1 MRHLLEIDD
10 LATEELE
17 AVLAAASDTGR
28 PQALAGQGV
37 ALVFEKPSARTR
49 SSMELAVIQLG
60 GHPLTIRPDEIGIDA
75 RESAE
80 DVVRTLGCYH
90 AVVCARVFEHA
101 KLVRMAAASTVPV
114 VNLLSDDAH
123 PMQALADVLTIREVF
138 PDGDPLTVAYVGDA
152 NNVAQS
158 LALACGRL
166 GMTVRVAS
174 PPGYGFNDDSLARL
188 AAAAVEVELTEDPYE
203 GVAGA
208 QVVYTDVWASMGQED
223 EAARRRSDFAGFT
236 VDAPLL
242 EAAADD
248 AVLLHCLPAH
258 RGEEVAAEVL
268 DGPRSRVWQQATNRM
283 HAARGLLQWL
293 VQEQQA

>member
-1 MRHLLEIDD
+1 MRHLLDIDD

-17 AVLAAASDTGR
+17 AVLAAAADSGR
-28 PQALAGQGV
+28 PQPLAGQGV

-49 SSMELAVIQLG
+49 SSMELAVVQLG
-60 GHPLTIRPDEIGIDA
+60 GHPVTIRPDEIGIDV

-80 DVVRTLGCYH
+80 DVVCTLGCYH

-101 KLVRMAAASTVPV
+101 KLARMAAASTVPV
-114 VNLLSDDAH
+114 VNLLSDEAH
-123 PMQALADVLTIREVF
+123 PMQALADVLTIRETF
-138 PDGDPLTVAYVGDA
+138 PAGGPLTVAYVGDA

-174 PPGYGFNDDSLARL
+174 PPGYGFSDDSLARL
-188 AAAAVEVELTEDPYE
+188 TAADVEVEFTEDPYE

-208 QVVYTDVWASMGQED
+208 QVIYTDVWASMGQED
-223 EAARRRSDFAGFT
+223 EAARRRRDFAGFT
-236 VDAPLL
+236 VDAALL

-258 RGEEVAAEVL
+258 RGEEVATEVL

-283 HAARGLLQWL
+283 HAARGLLRWL
-293 VQEQQA
+293 KEQA